1 MHIWLMNNGR
11 WQLDLMTSRRKDT
24 KLRDAIIKVTGDQWL
39 QACYATQAE
48 AEAVKREIM
57 AHV

>member
-1 MHIWLMNNGR
+1 MHIWFMNNGR
-11 WQLDLMTSRRKDT
+11 WQLDLMTSRRNDVR
-24 KLRDAIIKVTGDQWL
+24 LRAAITKVTGDRGL
-39 QACYATQAE
+39 QDCYATQAE

>member
-1 MHIWLMNNGR
+1 MHIWFMNNGR
-11 WQLDLMTSRRKDT
+11 WQLDLMTSRRNDVR
-24 KLRDAIIKVTGDQWL
+24 LREAIIEVTGDQWL
-39 QACYATQAE
+39 RACYETQAE